1 LHFVIGLGN
10 PGSRYGGTRHNIGF
24 VVTDEL
30 VRRWGGRL
38 GHDKFG
44 NISGDISIEQKNVII
59 AQPQKFMNRSGG
71 PTRALL
77 DYYKGLPSKVIVVH
91 DDLDLEFGVVRVKV
105 GGGHG
110 GHNGL
115 RDLHL
120 HLATD
125 SYLRVRVGVGRPPE
139 GWRVADF
146 VLGKWN
152 SQELA
157 EVDDI
162 VTRAADAVEKIVT
175 AGQNTAMNIVN
186 ARARSQS
193 KPA

>member
-1 LHFVIGLGN
+1 MHFVFGLGN
-10 PGSRYGGTRHNIGF
+10 PGPRYDETRHNVGF
-24 VVTDEL
+24 IVVDEL

-44 NISGDISIEQKNVII
+44 NTSGDILIKQKKTLI
-59 AQPQKFMNRSGG
+59 AKPQKFMNRSGV
-71 PTRALL
+71 PARALL
-77 DYYKGLPSKVIVVH
+77 DYFKGLPSKVIVIH

-115 RDLHL
+115 RNLHL

-125 SYLRVRVGVGRPPE
+125 AYLRVRVGVGRPPQ
-139 GWRVADF
+139 GWKVADY

-152 SQELA
+152 TEESLK
-157 EVDDI
+157 VDDI
-162 VTRAADAVEKIVT
+162 VTKAADAVEIIIT

-186 ARARSQS
+186 ARARQQS
-193 KPA
+193 KPV

>member
-1 LHFVIGLGN
+1 MHFVIGLGN
-10 PGSRYGGTRHNIGF
+10 PGPRYDETRHNVGF
-24 VVTDEL
+24 VVIDEL
-30 VRRWGGRL
+30 LRRWEGRL

-44 NISGDISIEQKNVII
+44 NMSGDVLIQQNK
-59 AQPQKFMNRSGG
+59 ALLAKPQKFMNRSGG

-77 DYYKGLPSKVIVVH
+77 DYYKGLTSKVIVIH
-91 DDLDLEFGVVRVKV
+91 DDLDLEFGVVRVKA

-120 HLATD
+120 HLETNA
-125 SYLRVRVGVGRPPE
+125 YLRVRIGVGRPPD
-139 GWRVADF
+139 GWKVADY

-152 SQELA
+152 TNESA

-162 VTRAADAVEKIVT
+162 ITKAADAVEKIIT

-186 ARARSQS
+186 ARVRNQS

>member
-1 LHFVIGLGN
+1 LHFVFGLGN
-10 PGSRYGGTRHNIGF
+10 PGPRYDETRHNVGF
-24 VVTDEL
+24 IVVDEL

-44 NISGDISIEQKNVII
+44 NTSGDILIKQKKTLI
-59 AQPQKFMNRSGG
+59 AKPQKFMNRSGV
-71 PTRALL
+71 PARALL
-77 DYYKGLPSKVIVVH
+77 DYFKGLPSKVIVIH

-115 RDLHL
+115 RNLHL

-125 SYLRVRVGVGRPPE
+125 AYLRVRVGVGRPPQ
-139 GWRVADF
+139 GWKVADY

-152 SQELA
+152 TEESLK
-157 EVDDI
+157 VDDI
-162 VTRAADAVEKIVT
+162 VTKAADAVEIIIT

-186 ARARSQS
+186 ARARQQS
-193 KPA
+193 KPV